1 MTREEYYTD
10 EEIRTSIFTFHQKYQ
25 TPPYTAL
32 YEAKEALE
40 FYQTEQGLPT
50 ETLSKEAENYLF
62 SSHLFAYL
70 FPEAKETIDGN
81 DSDFMNHLV
90 IENKELKHWLDLF
103 FEVERREV
111 RHPAFQNI
119 SFLMGRYLTVLKT
132 MGAFTQQLPQ
142 ITILLMTDFPL
153 FEEQLIQEGLRNFF
167 RNDYQLL
174 FLPTDYRGRDVDL
187 LLSTSKV
194 HRKPW
199 ADLEYFI
206 VTGELQLKD
215 YIELFEK
222 IRLIQEKNNRRR

>member
-1 MTREEYYTD
+1 MKKSVPVFYV
-10 EEIRTSIFTFHQKYQ
+10 
-25 TPPYTAL
+25 PPKISDPAFILHL

-153 FEEQLIQEGLRNFF
+153 FEEQLIEEGLRNFSAMTISCF
-167 RNDYQLL
+167 
-174 FLPTDYRGRDVDL
+174 FTYR
-187 LLSTSKV
+187 LSWKRCRFVAFDEQSS
-194 HRKPW
+194 P
-199 ADLEYFI
+199 
-206 VTGELQLKD
+206 
-215 YIELFEK
+215 
-222 IRLIQEKNNRRR
+222 